1 MGFLCAQFYL
11 KFRPLPEAKS
21 SKGKWQLEL
30 GLWLLVL
37 AILLILFSG
46 YIFIK
51 FDFEKPSIWLA
62 LYAGVYKNLWIL
74 ICAGFVC
81 CMCFKV
87 GCKWSGLF
95 SCSFGTLLI
104 LTLLCFPI
112 FLAGLAYEFC
122 SLSVFR
128 PLARISFQ
136 AFLWHVFVLRIV
148 AGSFRQPV
156 YVNSFFLVCFH

>member
-1 MGFLCAQFYL
+1 MFYIYIYFFYRTYRYLYFRNSETFDRIYPPFYTNLGGYFMGFLCAQFYL

-51 FDFEKPSIWLA
+51 CDFEKPSIWLA

-87 GCKWSGLF
+87 GCK
-95 SCSFGTLLI
+95 
-104 LTLLCFPI
+104 
-112 FLAGLAYEFC
+112 
-122 SLSVFR
+122 
-128 PLARISFQ
+128 
-136 AFLWHVFVLRIV
+136 
-148 AGSFRQPV
+148 
-156 YVNSFFLVCFH
+156 

>member
-37 AILLILFSG
+37 VILLILFSG

-62 LYAGVYKNLWIL
+62 IYAGVYKNLWIL
-74 ICAGFVC
+74 TCAGFVC

-87 GCKWSGLF
+87 GCKWSRLF
-95 SCSFGTLLI
+95 SFHFDTLLI
-104 LTLLCFPI
+104 LTLSAFLCSLQGWRMSFALFLCFDRWRAFPFKRFFGM
-112 FLAGLAYEFC
+112 FLFYGL
-122 SLSVFR
+122 SLALIDNLFM
-128 PLARISFQ
+128 
-136 AFLWHVFVLRIV
+136 
-148 AGSFRQPV
+148 
-156 YVNSFFLVCFH
+156 